1 MASQSFYLMAIDL
14 ELGSCAVGIAAF
26 AKMTG
31 VEFHV
36 EGPVGL
42 FALGRAEGASA
53 GVGASKE
60 WSAK

>member
-1 MASQSFYLMAIDL
+1 MAIDL

-36 EGPVGL
+36 ESPVWL
-42 FALGRAEGASA
+42 FALGRAEGM
-53 GVGASKE
+53 GASTE